1 MINNNVFNFGA
12 RTAIVTGG
20 SRNIGLAIAESF
32 LLVGM
37 KVAVIGST
45 EKSLSSARKT
55 LFKFGANCEFWQC
68 DLSEIIKLREL
79 VSSINTRF
87 GSIDILVNCAGMLES
102 KEIENITE
110 EDWDNVMNLNM
121 KAAFFLMQECLPF
134 LKAGK
139 SARIINVS
147 SNAGRMGGYASGSA
161 YAASKGGLIA
171 LTYSLARKLAK
182 FNITVNTIA
191 PGTIESEMSKALPKP
206 ELLTTRIPLG
216 RLGKTSEVAAA
227 VCYLASLESSFTTGA
242 VIDVNGGMFM
252 G

>member
-1 MINNNVFNFGA
+1 MSNNSVFNFGS

-32 LLVGM
+32 LLAGM

-45 EKSLSSARKT
+45 EKSLASARKT
-55 LFKFGANCEFWQC
+55 LFRFGDSCEFWQC
-68 DLSEIIKLREL
+68 DLSEIVKLKEL
-79 VSSINTRF
+79 VGSINSRF
-87 GSIDILVNCAGMLES
+87 GSIDVLVNCAGLLES
-102 KEIENITE
+102 KEIDNVTE
-110 EDWDNVMNLNM
+110 TDWDSVIDLNM
-121 KAAFFLMQECLPF
+121 KAAFFLIQESLPF
-134 LKAGK
+134 LKLGK
-139 SARIINVS
+139 SPRIINIS
-147 SNAGRMGGYASGSA
+147 SNAGRMGGYASGSV
-161 YAASKGGLIA
+161 YAASKGGLIS

-191 PGTIESEMSKALPKP
+191 PGTIESEMSKSLPNS
-206 ELLTTRIPLG
+206 ELLATRIPLG

-227 VCYLASLESSFTTGA
+227 ACYLASLESSFTTGA

>member
-1 MINNNVFNFGA
+1 MISNSVFNFDA

-55 LFKFGANCEFWQC
+55 LFRFGDSCEFWQC
-68 DLSEIIKLREL
+68 DLSEITKLKEI
-79 VSSINTRF
+79 VSSINARF
-87 GSIDILVNCAGMLES
+87 GSIDVLVNCAGLLES
-102 KEIENITE
+102 KEVENIAE
-110 EDWDNVMNLNM
+110 SDWDNVIDLNM
-121 KAAFFLMQECLPF
+121 KAAFFLIQESLPF
-134 LKAGK
+134 LRAGK
-139 SARIINVS
+139 SPRIINIS

-182 FNITVNTIA
+182 FNITVNTVA
-191 PGTIESEMSKALPKP
+191 PGTIESEMSKALPNA
-206 ELLTTRIPLG
+206 ELLATRIPLG

>member
-1 MINNNVFNFGA
+1 MINKSAFSFGE

-20 SRNIGLAIAESF
+20 SRNIGLAIAESL

-45 EKSLSSARKT
+45 EQSLSSARKT
-55 LFKFGANCEFWQC
+55 LFRFSDSCEFWQC
-68 DLSEIIKLREL
+68 DLSEIIKLKKL
-79 VSSINTRF
+79 VSSVNSRF
-87 GSIDILVNCAGMLES
+87 GSIDVLVNCAGLLES
-102 KEIENITE
+102 KEVENITE
-110 EDWDNVMNLNM
+110 ADWDNVIDLNM
-121 KAAFFLMQECLPF
+121 KAAFFLIQESLPF

-139 SARIINVS
+139 SPRIINIS

-182 FNITVNTIA
+182 FNITVNTVA
-191 PGTIESEMSKALPKP
+191 PGTIESEMSKALPNA
-206 ELLTTRIPLG
+206 ELLATRIPLG